1 MTKSELS
8 AAIADQLEFS
18 KSQARSVLNTI
29 LETMTDTL
37 VRGGSIEIR
46 EFGSFIVRQ
55 YGAYE
60 GRNPATGEKV
70 QVRRKKLPYFKV
82 SKDLRVKVNRK

>member
-1 MTKSELS
+1 MTKSELT
-8 AAIADQLEFS
+8 AAIADELEFS
-18 KSQARSVLNTI
+18 ISQARSVLNTI

-37 VRGGSIEIR
+37 VRGESIEIR

-60 GRNPATGEKV
+60 GRNPVTGEKV
-70 QVRRKKLPYFKV
+70 QVRRKKLPHFKI
-82 SKDLRVKVNRK
+82 SKDLRMRMNRK